1 MSIRLVHFFSSLEI
15 YGKFAEN
22 LPLKRDVNCHLR
34 SVHTKNDNYED
45 KAKDIVPKIIH
56 NIKE

>member
-1 MSIRLVHFFSSLEI
+1 MHLFSSLEI

-22 LPLKRDVNCHLR
+22 LPLKRDINCHLR